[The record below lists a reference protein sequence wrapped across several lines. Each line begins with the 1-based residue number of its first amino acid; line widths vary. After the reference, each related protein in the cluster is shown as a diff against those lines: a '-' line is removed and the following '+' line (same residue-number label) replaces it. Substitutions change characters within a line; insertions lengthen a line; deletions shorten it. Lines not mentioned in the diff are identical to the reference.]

1 MMKRISK
8 ILIANRGEIALRI
21 MRTCKVL
28 GIRSVAIYSEADR
41 RSAHVAYA
49 DEAYC
54 VGPAPSVESY
64 LNLNR
69 IMEVV
74 EESGADAIHPGYGF
88 LSERAEL
95 ARVCEERGV
104 IFIGPSAQTI
114 SDMGDKMLA
123 RKLMQ
128 THDVP
133 VVPGTEGEVFHL
145 DEALVIADQIGYP
158 VLAKAAAGGGGKGMR
173 KVNSS
178 QEMEQA
184 LDRAQGEAGSAF
196 GDARIFIEK
205 YLETPRHIE
214 FQILAD
220 AHGKCIHLFEREC
233 SIQRRHQKVI
243 EEAPCADMTAELR
256 ARMGAAAIRA
266 AQACKYLGAGTI
278 EFLLDQDR
286 NFYFMEMN
294 TRLQVEHPV
303 TEYITG
309 LDLVAEQIRI
319 AEGIPLPYE
328 QNEVEIHGHAIECR
342 IYAEDPETSFLP
354 NPGRITFHQVPVG
367 VGVRVDSGLGVSGEV
382 PIYYDP
388 MISKVITWGRTRD
401 EATDRMIGALKDYQ
415 IAGVKTTCQFCG
427 RVMQSEA
434 WRQARLSTHFVEEHP
449 GLLTEQAN
457 VPAEAAA
464 VAAVLLQEARTSDS
478 RISAWQSRRKWNGSS
493 LSQASSQKS
502 SKSGASPAINNVL
515 GREKHRLE

>member
-1 MMKRISK
+1 MEKISK

-28 GIRSVAIYSEADR
+28 GIRSVAIYSEIDR
-41 RSAHVAYA
+41 RSAHVVYA

-54 VGPAPSVESY
+54 VGPAPSADSY
-64 LNLNR
+64 LNLSR
-69 IMEVV
+69 IMDAVK
-74 EESGADAIHPGYGF
+74 ESGADAVHPGYGF
-88 LSERAEL
+88 LSEQAEL
-95 ARVCEERGV
+95 AGACAEQGV
-104 IFIGPSAQTI
+104 VFIGPSAQTI

-128 THDVP
+128 AHGVP
-133 VVPGTEGEVFHL
+133 VVPGTEGAVTHV
-145 DEALVIADQIGYP
+145 DEALAIADQIGYP

-173 KVNSS
+173 KVNSA

-205 YLETPRHIE
+205 YLGNPRHIE

-220 AHGKCIHLFEREC
+220 TYGKCIHLFEREC

-243 EEAPCADMTAELR
+243 EEAPCVDMTAELR
-256 ARMGAAAIRA
+256 ERMGAAAIRA
-266 AQACKYLGAGTI
+266 AQACKYVGAGTI
-278 EFLLDQDR
+278 EFLVDKDS

-319 AEGIPLPYE
+319 AEGAPLPYE
-328 QNEVEIHGHAIECR
+328 QNEMEIHGHAIECR
-342 IYAEDPETSFLP
+342 IYAEDTESNFLP
-354 NPGRITFHQVPVG
+354 NPGMITFHQVPTG
-367 VGVRVDSGLGVSGEV
+367 VGIRVDSGLEVSGEV

-388 MISKVITWGRTRD
+388 MISKVITWGRTRG
-401 EATDRMIGALKDYQ
+401 EATQRMVGALSDYQ
-415 IAGVKTTCQFCG
+415 IAGVKTTRQFCR
-427 RVMQSEA
+427 RVMQSAA
-434 WRQARLSTHFVEEHP
+434 WQKASLSTHFVDEHP
-449 GLLTEQAN
+449 ELLTEQSK
-457 VPAEAAA
+457 VPTKAAA
-464 VAAVLLQEARTSDS
+464 VATVLLQKARSSNS
-478 RISAWQSRRKWNGSS
+478 RNTAWRDRRN
-493 LSQASSQKS
+493 
-502 SKSGASPAINNVL
+502 I
-515 GREKHRLE
+515 